1 MISDKT
7 KKIILTFFIVPIFIP
22 LLIIFIFNYIND
34 KPLLSFKDVESPNW
48 IVKGETMGGIPW
60 NITINSKYVD
70 TLILRQKVNSILTDF
85 NNIAST
91 YIDDSEI
98 TKLNQSQLGSIH
110 LSAELCYLLDKSIEY
125 CDLSDGYYDVTVM
138 PLVNLWNFGYENNDL
153 EYPTTMQVNQALK
166 HVNCRQL
173 SLLKCNLQKNQNMN
187 IDLSS
192 IAKGYA
198 VDIVSEFLT
207 NFGFNNH
214 IVEIGGELRVNGFS
228 NGKNWIVGILDPINS
243 DSLLSTIAIT
253 DKSVASSGTYN
264 NYFIEDGVKYSHIIN
279 PKTGYPIKVNILG
292 STVIAEKCI
301 DADALATIAMLI
313 PPLESIKIFKSLDV
327 EGVITAVNQN
337 NETVL
342 YKSKG
347 FDDYLKK

>member
-1 MISDKT
+1 
-7 KKIILTFFIVPIFIP
+7 
-22 LLIIFIFNYIND
+22 
-34 KPLLSFKDVESPNW
+34 
-48 IVKGETMGGIPW
+48 MGGIPW
-60 NITINSKYVD
+60 NITINSTYVD

-166 HVNCRQL
+166 HVNCKQL
-173 SLLKCNLQKNQNMN
+173 SLLKCDLQKNQNMN

-198 VDIVSEFLT
+198 VERINTAEVDATLF
-207 NFGFNNH
+207 
-214 IVEIGGELRVNGFS
+214 ELVLAEY
-228 NGKNWIVGILDPINS
+228 KKAPQINK
-243 DSLLSTIAIT
+243 DR
-253 DKSVASSGTYN
+253 
-264 NYFIEDGVKYSHIIN
+264 YFIETMDAILKGVPN
-279 PKTGYPIKVNILG
+279 KVIVDTELENFLP
-292 STVIAEKCI
+292 
-301 DADALATIAMLI
+301 ML
-313 PPLESIKIFKSLDV
+313 
-327 EGVITAVNQN
+327 N
-337 NETVL
+337 
-342 YKSKG
+342 
-347 FDDYLKK
+347 LKNKENR